1 MDSITHIVLGA
12 CVGEVFMDKKAG
24 RKAMLWGALAQSI
37 PDIDFISGAWL
48 PLTKELIAHRGLTH
62 SFLFAFLVAFFLAL
76 IASKWHSAEAITTRK
91 WFSFFLIEVL
101 IHLLLDAMNNY
112 GIGWFEPFSPIRIS
126 LNVLYVADP
135 LFTIIPLVVFFF
147 LLVFKMDHPR
157 RLKFARM
164 GVVVPVFY
172 LVFALINKA
181 IIENSI
187 TNDLPR
193 SSRHFTAPTLFNNF
207 LWTAVIQDSTGF
219 KIGYKSILSDKQFSF
234 YHFDQHKNYLDSIHD
249 HQEVMDLKTFSQ
261 GYYTLEKWGDTLV
274 FNDLRFGQINGWENP
289 SSKFAFHYYLSHPDD
304 NDLIVQRGRF
314 AGFNFSSS
322 KQLLLKMFDIK

>member
-24 RKAMLWGALAQSI
+24 RKALLWGALAQSI
-37 PDIDFISGAWL
+37 PDIDFISGTWL

-62 SFLFAFLVAFFLAL
+62 SFLFAFLISFFLAL
-76 IASKWHSAEAITTRK
+76 IASRWHKAETITIRK
-91 WFSFFLIEVL
+91 WFVFFLIEVL

-112 GIGWFEPFSPIRIS
+112 GIGWFEPFSSIRIS

-135 LFTIIPLVVFFF
+135 LFTITPLVVFFF
-147 LLVFKMDHPR
+147 LLVLKMDYPR
-157 RLKFARM
+157 RLKFARI
-164 GVVVPVFY
+164 GVMVPVFY
-172 LVFALINKA
+172 LAFALINK
-181 IIENSI
+181 ILIENSI
-187 TNDLPR
+187 KNDLSN
-193 SSRHFTAPTLFNNF
+193 SSQHFTAPTLFNNF

-219 KIGYKSILSDKQFSF
+219 KIGYKSILSDKPFSF
-234 YHFDQHKNYLDSIHD
+234 YHFDQHKSYLDSIHD
-249 HQEVMDLKTFSQ
+249 HQEVMDLTLFSQ
-261 GYYTLEKWGDTLV
+261 GFYTLEKWGDTLV
-274 FNDLRFGQINGWENP
+274 FNDVRFGQINGWENP

-314 AGFNFSSS
+314 AGLNCNSS